1 GKRTSEMILDKC
13 GLADGPSYHELQ
25 PWGMDILKVGS
36 SLGAGA
42 IALQTGSGLHRI
54 GPKSKGTFTLVKEG
68 PLRSIIDLD
77 FKGMMIDGDK
87 IDIKHRISIEAGKPF
102 YNSEVYFDGTIDAQL
117 VTGIVNL
124 DSDSVYTKITKSIS
138 AFYTYDNQAY
148 EGGKLG
154 LAVIAPQNVLSVATA
169 PEEGEGITQTFYAT
183 LASKNQPATFSFM
196 AGWEKQNNVYA
207 TQKGFEKQLVEQMKQ
222 LSASIDV
229 EI

>member
-1 GKRTSEMILDKC
+1 
-13 GLADGPSYHELQ
+13 
-25 PWGMDILKVGS
+25 MDILKVGT

-42 IALQTGSGLHRI
+42 IALQTGSGLHRV
-54 GPKSKGTFTLVKEG
+54 GPDGNGTFTLVKEG

-77 FKGMMIDGDK
+77 FEDMELDGSSVNV
-87 IDIKHRISIEAGKPF
+87 KHRISIEAGKPY
-102 YNSEVYFDGTIDAQL
+102 YNSKVFFEGAPNAKL

-154 LAVIAPQNVLSVATA
+154 LAVIAPQNNLSVATA

-183 LASKNQPATFSFM
+183 IASENQPATYSFM
-196 AGWEKQNNVYA
+196 AGWEKQNNVFA
-207 TQKGFEKQLVEQMKQ
+207 TKKGFEKQLKNQMEQ
-222 LSASIDV
+222 LSASVNV